1 MWEAHGTRMFEM
13 YPCMWPKTHI
23 INNSKKELRRIH
35 LTFRNT
41 TDASNHDPDKSVG
54 GGDYESYY

>member
-1 MWEAHGTRMFEM
+1 MFEM